1 MSDFIHL
8 FIGFNILLAL
18 FPGYLANSDDLIKS
32 DGEIGRESKGKLKN
46 RIIYRDICFISENS
60 DRNCS
65 N

>member
-18 FPGYLANSDDLIKS
+18 FPGYLANSDDHFKP
-32 DGEIGRESKGKLKN
+32 DGEIDRESKGNQKN
-46 RIIYRDICFISENS
+46 LITVICFTVGNS